1 MELAKKCDI
10 SAYVME
16 MLKEVFGTD
25 YGTLIH
31 QERVLRRTTFI
42 GTLLYYIQPLD
53 WKVLTQWSLGT

>member
-10 SAYVME
+10 SAYAME

-25 YGTLIH
+25 YSTLIH

-42 GTLLYYIQPLD
+42 GTFLYCIQPLD
-53 WKVLTQWSLGT
+53 WKVLSQWSLGT